1 MKNLLIS
8 FALLGACL
16 VLFSPFAK
24 AEDEHVYDVLVH
36 VERERSWEKETA
48 SANSTDTGYRDS
60 SYAEFVL
67 SELKKKFPNSAIMRP
82 KLKGRYLL
90 RADIDFT
97 DIGYGPHIC
106 ITMKGLPFVARNESK
121 LNETKLKCYK
131 QEKIKKIHGGIK
143 SQIGK
148 ISKPI
153 KQALKDHTED
163 LSFLELVFSPKLL
176 TSQTAVHQDVLIGDV
191 FRDYFYP
198 SIVNIVNK
206 RRDRASRPGATRN
219 YLMTEE
225 SHIQNVFDAFL
236 HSESTSR
243 YFAEEIKYYLE
254 HGDDLDQR
262 IDGQHMLERAVEIK
276 VAPSTIAEMLKHFP
290 DFDNIRTKKGSSLLG
305 AALAR
310 QSLDTARLLI
320 DNGADINVTDREGLA
335 PIHTA
340 GMLAGHLEDKGFEAL
355 DMLLN
360 AGADINM
367 VSAAGH
373 TALSQAIAHNMQREK
388 PENGDSLVTQFIS
401 RGATPDPDIEP
412 HALNAATP
420 LYMAV
425 HFGDIDA
432 ALALLDYGANPNFGP
447 QAHSNPLNLAISKGQ
462 AELVAAMLAYGA
474 DVNKPDGKGVTPL
487 VSAINAGNAAAAYQL
502 LEFGADINGHKDAA
516 LPPVIAAYQA
526 YMGEIT
532 TELLER
538 GADLSYTDD
547 SGKTLLHYAAAR
559 GDGATVEKLISA
571 GMDVNTLDQ
580 DENTALYYAYP
591 HPSFEFSV
599 ERRRLIST
607 LKEAGTDAEHS
618 NLFGYTAAD
627 NYREGKETYER
638 ELQLQQMEEL
648 TLRQEMA
655 AHQQQMAAEALRQER
670 ERRQQAIMAER
681 QRRAE
686 AAKRKTGF
694 NWGKAIA
701 MGAGAIL
708 GGAMEMDEEAQ
719 GQILA
724 GIIRDSGP
732 GVQGMSG
739 LQSAVNGV
747 VAQHQAANGYSSGAF
762 GGISQIAD
770 QTPITLEDNYFQIA
784 GRNDLL
790 SCNVSD
796 GQLRSMC
803 QAANVYYNRYLEL
816 ANARDPNAAAIYN
829 QHKLQARQAMRFQQN
844 YKTSAGFDL
853 SGASARRQPKKVPV
867 RQQVN
872 SGNACGVADA
882 PKGGREGGSAVCVD

>member
-1 MKNLLIS
+1 MLL
-8 FALLGACL
+8 
-16 VLFSPFAK
+16 SPIVK
-24 AEDEHVYDVLVH
+24 AEDEHVYDVLIH
-36 VERERSWEKETA
+36 VSRDRSYGADLGFTKSNA
-48 SANSTDTGYRDS
+48 TDTGLKDS
-60 SYAEFVL
+60 QFAEHAL
-67 SELKKKFPNSAIMRP
+67 LELKKTIPNSAIMRP
-82 KLKGRYLL
+82 FLKGKFLIYIDTMGTCVYVKADPIHAHVRQEYQQDLL
-90 RADIDFT
+90 YDKPKCRD
-97 DIGYGPHIC
+97 
-106 ITMKGLPFVARNESK
+106 KGDA
-121 LNETKLKCYK
+121 
-131 QEKIKKIHGGIK
+131 KKKRKNIK
-143 SQIGK
+143 SLLGK
-148 ISKPI
+148 AAKSI
-153 KQALKDHTED
+153 LKSLKGGEVP
-163 LSFLELVFSPKLL
+163 LSFLETVFFVNSEGNHAYPVFHQLIDAVFNDYYRISVWNYSSKESNDVYIKRNAARMKKVEELGIFFQKPMIMYSGHPK
-176 TSQTAVHQDVLIGDV
+176 DVVD
-191 FRDYFYP
+191 
-198 SIVNIVNK
+198 
-206 RRDRASRPGATRN
+206 T
-219 YLMTEE
+219 
-225 SHIQNVFDAFL
+225 FL
-236 HSESTSR
+236 YNEQTSR
-243 YFAEEIKYYLE
+243 YFAKEISVYLE
-254 HGDDLDQR
+254 RFKDYPQFDTEHV
-262 IDGQHMLERAVEIK
+262 LEHALEIG
-276 VAPSTIAEMLKHFP
+276 AAQSTIAVMLKHFP
-290 DFDNIRTKKGSSLLG
+290 DFDNIRTKKGKSLLG

-335 PIHTA
+335 PVHTA
-340 GMLAGHLEDKGFEAL
+340 GMLAGHLENKGFEAL

-367 VSAAGH
+367 VSTAGH
-373 TALSQAIAHNMQREK
+373 TALSQAIAHNMQRET
-388 PENGDSLVTQFIS
+388 PENGDFLVTQFIS

-447 QAHSNPLNLAISKGQ
+447 QGHSNPLNLAIFKGQ

-559 GDGATVEKLISA
+559 GDGATVEQLISA

-627 NYREGKETYER
+627 NYRVGKETYER